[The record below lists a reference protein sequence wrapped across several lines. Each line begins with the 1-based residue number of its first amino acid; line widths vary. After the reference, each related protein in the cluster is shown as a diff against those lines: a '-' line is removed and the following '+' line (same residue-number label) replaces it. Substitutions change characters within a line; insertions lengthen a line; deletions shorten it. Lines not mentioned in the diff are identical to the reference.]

1 MRKIIPLLVVILFFS
16 CTKSPESYIEHIN
29 GYWEIENVTLS
40 NGMTKDYTISE
51 TVDFIAI
58 NDSLKGFRKKMKP
71 HFNGTYETSKD
82 AENLAVKIENDSLN
96 IYYKTLYSTWKE
108 TVLLANETQ
117 LKVVNDNNDIYTYK
131 RFKPIEI
138 K

>member
-1 MRKIIPLLVVILFFS
+1 MRKTIPLLIVILFFS

-51 TVDFIAI
+51 TVDFITI